1 MIALDDVEQ
10 IGSGLVRPECVL
22 ATAAGDL
29 YAADWR
35 GGVSHIRPDGT
46 QTLYAGTTADLPEGA
61 RPNGI
66 ALEPDG
72 SFLFA
77 NLGSETGG
85 VWRIDRKGQISPVL
99 TDIDGDPIP
108 PSNFVTRDQQGRL
121 WLTISTRL
129 KPRSLDYR
137 RSAKSGFIA
146 LLDDKGARIVA
157 DGLGFTNEAL
167 VDPSGQWLYVNETY
181 VRRLSRFPLRAD
193 GSLGKKEIVTEFGF
207 GQFPDGMAFDAEG
220 HIWIAGIIS
229 NQLLRVDPAT
239 GRCTMML
246 EDCDREH
253 VAWVESAYLSDAL
266 DRPHM
271 DRIASAKLKN
281 ISNIA
286 FGGPELRTAYLG
298 CLLGDFIARVP
309 MPVQGAPPVHW
320 HY

>member
-1 MIALDDVEQ
+1 MIALDDVGQ

-137 RSAKSGFIA
+137 RTAKSGFIA

-167 VDPSGQWLYVNETY
+167 VDPTGQWLYVNETY

-246 EDCDREH
+246 EDSDREH